1 MSAGKARVFVPL
13 VKVDEE
19 QRLVHG
25 IITAEELDQA
35 GEMMDYET
43 SKPNFE
49 KWSSD
54 IEKSSGG
61 LSKGNLRVMHGLSVA
76 GKLTDLVFDD
86 DAKQI
91 EVCAKI
97 VDDAEWN
104 KVIEGCYTG
113 FSVGGKYGKKW
124 NEVVDGQS
132 IKKFTAVPNEVSL
145 VDNPCVKSA
154 TFQLVK
160 ADGAEEEIAFVH
172 TDALEKGGD
181 YKLKGKKAKKSD
193 KAEAEAEAKD
203 EEKKEGAM
211 AEKTVT
217 NEQVAAKATEMAKAA
232 GDDKPWVDYIEA
244 AREELLKAS
253 DEDQTDEGEAAAK
266 EVEAAEAA
274 IEAENADDS
283 SGEVVEKATPAGV
296 KQVWTASDGETFEK
310 KADAVAHEESL
321 QKAAVEPTAA
331 EVLAERLRKA
341 EQIEEEAEPVSI
353 FSLDRIEDLHKAYV
367 ELETPRA
374 EDGSPIM
381 EKGMHTVSRFADMLR
396 CTADL
401 ARTIKAEGKLEEDA
415 DDANVAESL
424 KTQLG
429 TFGEVFMTYAQQQV
443 AELIARLDKDM
454 SPARA
459 YDYYYHAAGSD
470 NDLAKTV
477 VEMMDAVADEVPAA
491 EEALQKAATLWGFV
505 PAEQADTDEAP
516 LEDLRK
522 SFDSLKGEN
531 EELRKVAE
539 DAVTK
544 VEELAKRLKT
554 VEDTPLP
561 RAPNAAAIALKEGD
575 GTFLGK
581 AVTTEEDKLNILQ
594 DLLKTHGQDGL
605 ATMLIK
611 ASQASGGQKLSLKQ

>member
-1 MSAGKARVFVPL
+1 MSKAQARVFVPL

-25 IITAEELDQA
+25 VITAEELDQS
-35 GEMMDYET
+35 GEVMDYET

-49 KWSSD
+49 SWSSQ

-61 LSKGNLRVMHGLSVA
+61 LSKGNLRVMHGLNVA
-76 GKLTDLVFDD
+76 GKLTDIAFDD
-86 DAKQI
+86 EAKQI
-91 EVCAKI
+91 EVCAKV
-97 VDDAEWN
+97 VDDKEWE
-104 KVIEGCYTG
+104 KVLEGCYTG
-113 FSVGGKYGKKW
+113 FSVGGKYAKKW
-124 NEVVDGQS
+124 NETKDGLT

-160 ADGAEEEIAFVH
+160 ADGAEESVSFSEEI
-172 TDALEKGGD
+172 LSKGGD
-181 YKLKGKKAKKSD
+181 YKAKKKAKKND
-193 KAEAEAEAKD
+193 AAEAQEEAKD
-203 EEKKEGAM
+203 EEKKENAM
-211 AEKTVT
+211 AQKTVT

-232 GDDKPWVDYIEA
+232 GDDKPWVDFIEA
-244 AREELLKAS
+244 ARAELLKVNDGEQAN
-253 DEDQTDEGEAAAK
+253 EGEAAEEIETA
-266 EVEAAEAA
+266 EGADQAEAA
-274 IEAENADDS
+274 DDVSSEA
-283 SGEVVEKATPAGV
+283 VEKATPAGV
-296 KQVWTASDGETFEK
+296 KQVWTASDGKTFEK
-310 KADAVAHEESL
+310 KADAVAHEEL
-321 QKAAVEPTAA
+321 LEKAAVEPTAA
-331 EVLAERLRKA
+331 EQLAERLRKA
-341 EQIEEEAEPVSI
+341 EQNEEEAETPSI
-353 FSLDRIEDLHKAYV
+353 FSFERIEDLHKAYV

-381 EKGMHTVSRFADMLR
+381 EKGMYTVSRFADMLR

-415 DDANVAESL
+415 DDAGVAASL
-424 KTQLG
+424 KAQLG

-454 SPARA
+454 SPACA

-477 VEMMDAVADEVPAA
+477 VEMMDAVKDEVPAA
-491 EEALQKAATLWGFV
+491 EEALQKAASLWGFV
-505 PAEQADTDEAP
+505 PGEPATSDETS

-522 SFDSLKGEN
+522 TVDTLQSEN
-531 EELRKVAE
+531 GDLRKVAE
-539 DAVTK
+539 EAVSK
-544 VEELAKRLKT
+544 VEEFAKRLKK

-581 AVTTEEDKLNILQ
+581 AVTTEEDKVAVLH

-611 ASQASGGQKLSLKQ
+611 ASQASGGQKLSLKP